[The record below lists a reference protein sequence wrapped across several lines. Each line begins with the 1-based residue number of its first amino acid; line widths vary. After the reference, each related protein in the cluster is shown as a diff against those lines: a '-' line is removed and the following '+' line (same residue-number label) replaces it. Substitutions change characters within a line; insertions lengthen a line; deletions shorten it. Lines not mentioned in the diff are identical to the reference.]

1 MSKYARWERDA
12 IGTPIGPHVFQLL
25 HHERCLLMRRRAG
38 FTQARVAAE
47 LKVCRWWV
55 NKMERGMASCDE
67 LLWYWE
73 Q

>member
-1 MSKYARWERDA
+1 
-12 IGTPIGPHVFQLL
+12 
-25 HHERCLLMRRRAG
+25 MRRRAG